1 MNIKGFL
8 KYVEIQTKLASVIPF
23 IFGTVYTLYRYDNF
37 RIKNF
42 LFMFI
47 SLICFDMATTAI
59 NNYCDYKKA
68 QEHGGYNYEIGNAIE
83 TFNIKI
89 STAKAIIAVLLT
101 LAVGFG
107 VILTLNTNIIVL
119 IIGAISFAAGILY
132 TFGPIPISRMPL
144 GEIFSGLFMGFIITF
159 LSIYIHVYDAGILS
173 LLYSDGIL
181 TININLLEIVTIFL
195 ISIPL
200 INGIA
205 NIMLANNICDV
216 EEDIV
221 NKRFTLPYYIGKKN
235 ALKLFGTLYY
245 IGFVDIA
252 CLAILKIVPVTCL
265 IALLTLIPVKKD
277 IEIFTN
283 KPSKSETFSLA
294 VKNFAI
300 MNLAYIITALIAV
313 LINIIK

>member
-1 MNIKGFL
+1 MVLNIRGFL

-23 IFGTVYTLYRYDNF
+23 ILGTVYTLYRYDDF

-68 QEHGGYNYEIGNAIE
+68 QDNGGYNYEIGNAIE

-119 IIGAISFAAGILY
+119 LIGVISFAAGILY

-221 NKRFTLPYYIGKKN
+221 NKRFTLPYYIGKKS
-235 ALKLFGTLYY
+235 ALKLFRILYY
-245 IGFVDIA
+245 IGLVDISI
-252 CLAILKIVPVTCL
+252 LAILKIVPITCIL
-265 IALLTLIPVKKD
+265 VLLTLIPIKKD
-277 IEIFTN
+277 IDMFTN
-283 KPSKSETFSLA
+283 KPSKSETFSLS

-300 MNLAYIITALIAV
+300 MNLAYIITTA
-313 LINIIK
+313 IILVIR